1 VPAEQV
7 GTATSTNNYFREVGA
22 SLGTAVFGALFTARL
37 TTSLTDVFRGAGG
50 SATDAASSAGS
61 IDPATVAKLPGAVQD
76 GIVNAYA
83 DSLAPVFWYL
93 LPFIAVAFLLALFL
107 PQITLSDT
115 AGMVARGEAV
125 GGAEA
130 DELERAQRAGH
141 TAEPVSSESDGRKAG
156 PRTFAKATVPRRIPA
171 GDCRFP
177 GTDVP
182 RWRRPVASAGRS
194 RPRADWRRGAAP
206 HRASRPP
213 SPTTTA
219 PFTRKRQSSVRSRRA
234 SVAEPGQPPT
244 GGGTS
249 SLSQQEPPPGA
260 TRPCSRGA
268 RAARAAPLPRARC
281 RRASR
286 ATGAQRPG
294 RGPRPGARRSSGPA
308 R

>member
-1 VPAEQV
+1 MFAAIGFVPTFLQMASGTSAAVSGLLMLPMMVGLIGTSIASGNLITKTGRYRMFPIIGTILVALAMLAMTQLAADTPIWLICAYLFVFGAGLGLIMQVVVLVAQNAVPAEQV

-61 IDPATVAKLPGAVQD
+61 IDPATVAKLPEAVQD

-107 PQITLSDT
+107 PQIRLSDT

-141 TAEPVSSESDGRKAG
+141 TAGAAEPQPEPADAG
-156 PRTFAKATVPRRIPA
+156 P
-171 GDCRFP
+171 D
-177 GTDVP
+177 
-182 RWRRPVASAGRS
+182 RS
-194 RPRADWRRGAAP
+194 ER
-206 HRASRPP
+206 
-213 SPTTTA
+213 
-219 PFTRKRQSSVRSRRA
+219 
-234 SVAEPGQPPT
+234 
-244 GGGTS
+244 
-249 SLSQQEPPPGA
+249 
-260 TRPCSRGA
+260 
-268 RAARAAPLPRARC
+268 
-281 RRASR
+281 
-286 ATGAQRPG
+286 
-294 RGPRPGARRSSGPA
+294 
-308 R
+308 